1 MYTLYSQFLL
11 KPTEKGGKA
20 SRMLK
25 HPFFIIIIIIFF
37 FAQKISFIV
46 GNK

>member
-11 KPTEKGGKA
+11 EPTEKGGKA

-25 HPFFIIIIIIFF
+25 HPLFIIIIFF